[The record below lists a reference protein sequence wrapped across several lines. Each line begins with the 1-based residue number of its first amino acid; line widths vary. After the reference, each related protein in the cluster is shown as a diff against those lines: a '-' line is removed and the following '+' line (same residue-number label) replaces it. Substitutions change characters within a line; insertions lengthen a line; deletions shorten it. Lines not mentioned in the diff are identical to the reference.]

1 MPINKI
7 INDPVYGFITID
19 YELILQI
26 IEHPFYQRLRRI
38 HQMAMAHLVYPGAV
52 HTRLHHSLGA
62 YHLMRCAL
70 QELTGKGLDIT
81 MEEQQA
87 AKIAILLH
95 DIGHGPF
102 SHALENEM
110 VEGMHHEEISLL
122 IIKEMNKQFDGRLQ
136 MAIDM
141 FTDNYPKKFLHQ
153 LVSGQLDVDRM
164 DYLTRD
170 SFFTGV
176 IEGAIGYDRIL
187 KMLTVHNGEL
197 MIEEKGI
204 YSIEKFLVARR
215 LMYWQVYLHKT
226 VLSAE
231 QMLKR
236 IIKRAKFLKATCQE
250 PLNSFI
256 NLPVEQVTLEQFCNI
271 DDYDVL
277 VAIKN
282 WCNHPDKVLS
292 ILCQGLIDRHLLK
305 VKYASEP
312 FDINFVSEKTS
323 EVAAKIEISEE
334 DAQWLV
340 FTGEAISSTY
350 NFEHEH
356 IYILFKDNSV
366 KDISEVD
373 DALINENLRGKVK
386 KYYICF
392 LR

>member
-19 YELILQI
+19 DELILQLI
-26 IEHPFYQRLRRI
+26 AHPFYQRLRRI

-110 VEGMHHEEISLL
+110 VEGMHHEQISLL
-122 IIKEMNKQFDGRLQ
+122 IIKEMNKQYDGRLQ
-136 MAIDM
+136 MAIDI

-312 FDINFVSEKTS
+312 FDTNFISEKIS